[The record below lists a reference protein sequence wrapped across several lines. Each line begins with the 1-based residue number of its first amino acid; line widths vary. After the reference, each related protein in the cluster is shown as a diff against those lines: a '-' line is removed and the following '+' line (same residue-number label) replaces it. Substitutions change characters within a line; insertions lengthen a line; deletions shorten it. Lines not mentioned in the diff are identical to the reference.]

1 MDKKTSGDG
10 KDLHIRDINSIRNKN
25 DCEIGAEWMS
35 YREMRQLRVA
45 PFLASGVWDAEEIKL
60 YLSHIICRSVYPVS
74 ELETNR
80 WMRENSAIC
89 EVTGYDIENITK
101 GCFYNITKKL
111 YSEKEASVQD

>member
-1 MDKKTSGDG
+1 MIVKLVQNGCHIG
-10 KDLHIRDINSIRNKN
+10 KCEGCGLHH
-25 DCEIGAEWMS
+25 
-35 YREMRQLRVA
+35 
-45 PFLASGVWDAEEIKL
+45 FLASGGWDADEIKL
-60 YLSHIICRSVYPVS
+60 AISHIISRAVYPAS
-74 ELETNR
+74 ELETTR